1 MDSPLKRP
9 KKKKEMKIQDIT
21 NHLEGIAPLAYQESY
36 DNAGLIVG
44 DKNAKVTGVLVC
56 LDSTEEIVEE
66 AIEKG
71 CNLIV
76 AHHPIVFGGLK
87 TFTGKN
93 YVERTVLKA
102 IKSDIAIYAIHT
114 NLDNVIEGVNGMI
127 AEKLGLKNIKVLA
140 PKSNLLKKLVTYVP
154 TEQKEEVLSA
164 LFEAG
169 AGNIGNYS
177 ECSFSSK
184 GEGAYWANEKA
195 NPYKGDS
202 SKRHVEEEVKIEV
215 IYTKEKEG
223 AIIKALLSVHPY
235 EEVAYDLISLTNV
248 SDRIGA
254 GIVGE
259 LDEEVET
266 MTFLKSLKTKMK
278 TACVRHTN
286 PLEKK
291 IKRVAL
297 CGGAGSFLLNDAKR
311 AGADIFITG
320 DFKYHEFFD
329 SENQIVIADIGHF
342 ESEQFTIELLGS
354 VLKEKFTTFA
364 VHLTE
369 KETNPI
375 HYL

>member
-1 MDSPLKRP
+1 
-9 KKKKEMKIQDIT
+9 MKIQDIT
-21 NHLEGIAPLAYQESY
+21 NYLEGMAPLSYQESY
-36 DNAGLIVG
+36 DNSGLIVG

-71 CNLIV
+71 ANLIV

-102 IKSDIAIYAIHT
+102 IKNDIAIYAIHT
-114 NLDNVIEGVNGMI
+114 NLDNVIDGVNGMI
-127 AEKLGLKNIKVLA
+127 AKKLGLKNVKVLA
-140 PKSNLLKKLVTYVP
+140 PKPNLLKKLVTYVP
-154 TEQKEEVLSA
+154 TTDKEEVLSA
-164 LFEAG
+164 LFNKG
-169 AGNIGNYS
+169 AGKIGDYS
-177 ECSFSSK
+177 ECSYSSN
-184 GEGAYWANEKA
+184 GEGSYWANEKA

-202 SKRHVEEEVKIEV
+202 SKRHVEKEVKIEV
-215 IYTKEKEG
+215 VYTKDIENNLVG
-223 AIIKALLSVHPY
+223 ALLSVHPY
-235 EEVAYDLISLTNV
+235 EEVAYDLISLTNI

-259 LDEEVET
+259 LDDEVEA
-266 MTFLKSLKTKMK
+266 MEFLKSLKVSLK
-278 TACVRHTN
+278 TNCVRHTK
-286 PLEKK
+286 PLNKK

-297 CGGAGSFLLNDAKR
+297 CGGAGSFLLNNAKR

-329 SENQIVIADIGHF
+329 AENQIVIADVGHF
-342 ESEQFTIELLGS
+342 ESEQFTIDLLVS
-354 VLKEKFTTFA
+354 VLKEKFSTFA
-364 VHLTE
+364 VRVTE

>member
-1 MDSPLKRP
+1 
-9 KKKKEMKIQDIT
+9 MKIKEIT
-21 NHLEGIAPLAYQESY
+21 NYLEELAPLSYQESY

-44 DKNAKVTGVLVC
+44 DRETKVKGILVC

-87 TFTGKN
+87 TITGKN

-102 IKSDIAIYAIHT
+102 IKNDIAIYAIHT
-114 NLDNVIEGVNGMI
+114 NLDNVIDGVNGMI
-127 AEKLGLKNIKVLA
+127 ASKLGLKNIKVLA
-140 PKSNLLKKLVTYVP
+140 PKPNMLKKLITYVP
-154 TEQKEEVLSA
+154 TKHKEKVLSA
-164 LFEAG
+164 LFESG

-177 ECSFSSK
+177 ECSFSIK
-184 GEGAYWANEKA
+184 GKGSYWANEKA
-195 NPYKGDS
+195 TPYIGDS
-202 SKRHVEEEVKIEV
+202 SKRHIEEEVKVEV
-215 IYTKEKEG
+215 VYTKDIENRVVG
-223 AIIKALLSVHPY
+223 ALLAVHPY

-259 LDEEVET
+259 LEEEVEA
-266 MTFLKSLKTKMK
+266 MEFLKSLKVSLK
-278 TACVRHTN
+278 TNCVRHTK
-286 PLEKK
+286 PLNKK

-297 CGGAGSFLLNDAKR
+297 CGGAGSFLLNNAKR

-320 DFKYHEFFD
+320 YFKYHEFFD
-329 SENQIVIADIGHF
+329 AENQLVIADVGHF
-342 ESEQFTIELLGS
+342 ESEQFTIEHLVS
-354 VLKEKFTTFA
+354 VLKEKFSTFA
-364 VHLTE
+364 VRVTK

-375 HYL
+375 QYL